1 MLFSKCLI
9 GSQKTSLS
17 NYLSNIFYKCRD
29 LEEAEDQ
36 YQMALR
42 THLMNI
48 DALIKLHDS
57 RLYSLER
64 NFHHDLEVLQTDFL
78 AEKSRM
84 ISKFKHEKK
93 ELAAIIDAIEQEEES
108 RDNEVGKIILY

>member
-1 MLFSKCLI
+1 
-9 GSQKTSLS
+9 
-17 NYLSNIFYKCRD
+17 
-29 LEEAEDQ
+29 
-36 YQMALR
+36 MALR

-64 NFHHDLEVLQTDFL
+64 NFHHDLEVLQSDFL
-78 AEKSRM
+78 TEKNIM

-108 RDNEVGKIILY
+108 RDNEVDKRNSMIETIIKLGPNFV